1 VYKDFK
7 DYYSLLEVDF
17 NASEAD
23 IKAAYRKMARV
34 HHPDMHSD
42 AAEEHTRIFQEIT
55 EAYETL
61 SDPQR
66 KMTYDFRYRQLVLGE
81 GPQYE
86 YYVDETPEDTRK
98 YEHKY
103 TSRSKR
109 AFSIVPIGM
118 VIVLVLQLLRLVLQ
132 AAPVGS
138 PKDELTRTSPQDLQE
153 LLHRVEAR
161 SPRDTDYVY
170 PVGGSS
176 Q

>member
-1 VYKDFK
+1 MYKDFK
-7 DYYSLLEVDF
+7 DYYRLLEVDF
-17 NASEAD
+17 TASEAD
-23 IKAAYRKMARV
+23 IKAAYRKMARM
-34 HHPDMHSD
+34 HHPDMHPD
-42 AAEEHTRIFQEIT
+42 DAEEHTRIFQEIT

-61 SDPQR
+61 SDPQK

-86 YYVDETPEDTRK
+86 YYVDDTPEDTRP

-118 VIVLVLQLLRLVLQ
+118 GIVLVLQLLRLVLQ

-138 PKDELTRTSPQDLQE
+138 PKAEPAGTSPQELQQ
-153 LLHRVEAR
+153 LIQRVEAR

-170 PVGGSS
+170 PVGSTR

>member
-1 VYKDFK
+1 MYKDFK
-7 DYYSLLEVDF
+7 DYYRLLELDF
-17 NASEAD
+17 TASEAD
-23 IKAAYRKMARV
+23 IKTAYRKMARI
-34 HHPDMHSD
+34 HHPDMHPD

-61 SDPQR
+61 SDPQK
-66 KMTYDFRYRQLVLGE
+66 KMTYDFRYRQMVLGE

-86 YYVDETPEDTRK
+86 YYVDETPADTRK

-103 TSRSKR
+103 TSRNKR
-109 AFSIVPIGM
+109 AFSIVPIGIG
-118 VIVLVLQLLRLVLQ
+118 IVLLLQLLRLVLQ

-138 PKDELTRTSPQDLQE
+138 PKAGSTGTSPQDLQE

-170 PVGGSS
+170 PVGGSA